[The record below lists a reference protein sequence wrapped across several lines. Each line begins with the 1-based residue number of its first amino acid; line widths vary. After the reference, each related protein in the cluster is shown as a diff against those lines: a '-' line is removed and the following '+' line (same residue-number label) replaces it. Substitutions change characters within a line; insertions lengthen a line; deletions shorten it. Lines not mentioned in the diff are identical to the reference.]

1 MTSRS
6 RPSPPDLDLP
16 RFFVDRGMGKHHVSS
31 VFREAGFEVVL
42 MSELYPEGEDQWV
55 GDERWISDVD
65 RLGMV
70 ALTKDAAIV
79 RAHRDALAASTL
91 RVFALPNANLT
102 GPAMADRFRIHLHR
116 IVQRARK
123 PGPFVDV
130 LGARRVER
138 RWPT

>member
-1 MTSRS
+1 
-6 RPSPPDLDLP
+6 
-16 RFFVDRGMGKHHVSS
+16 VSS

-79 RAHRDALAASTL
+79 RAHGAALAASTL